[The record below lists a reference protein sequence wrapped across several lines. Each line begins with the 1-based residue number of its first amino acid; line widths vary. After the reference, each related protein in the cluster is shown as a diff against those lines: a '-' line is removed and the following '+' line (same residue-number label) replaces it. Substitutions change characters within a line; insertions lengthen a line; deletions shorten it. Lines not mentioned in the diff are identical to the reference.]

1 MNDTPTEILNIQRE
15 IFSKKTIRERFLI
28 GAETIDF
35 GRELVIS
42 NIKKNNPGISEIDLK
57 IAVLK
62 RYYENSFSI
71 EEMNAIIQS
80 ITEWYHKNESK

>member
-1 MNDTPTEILNIQRE
+1 MNDTTPEILNIQRK
-15 IFSKKTIRERFLI
+15 IFSQKSIRERFMI

-62 RYYENSFSI
+62 RYYENSFSM
-71 EEMNAIIQS
+71 EEMDAIIQS
-80 ITEWYHKNESK
+80 ITDWYRKNDSK